1 MTNPPPSPT
10 PVCGLVKTVF
20 GAGGGEGRG
29 GEEGR
34 GGGEEINT
42 TITLDK
48 DR

>member
-1 MTNPPPSPT
+1 MTNPPPLTNTSLWP
-10 PVCGLVKTVF
+10 CKMCIKTVF
-20 GAGGGEGRG
+20 GAGGGEG
-29 GEEGR
+29 GR

>member
-20 GAGGGEGRG
+20 GAGGGG
-29 GEEGR
+29 GEGR

>member
-20 GAGGGEGRG
+20 GAGGGG
-29 GEEGR
+29 EGR

>member
-20 GAGGGEGRG
+20 GAGGGG
-29 GEEGR
+29 GEGR

-48 DR
+48 GR